1 MEPSPTPSS
10 SLSISVSRLSRLR
23 HSLGEANEVVDDGA
37 DVFAAAVAICGG
49 VLLPVGGGGED
60 FAGGEDAESVGEG
73 GGGFEVAGHL
83 QQEVF
88 DFEAVAVFSFLRV
101 G

>member
-1 MEPSPTPSS
+1 M
-10 SLSISVSRLSRLR
+10 
-23 HSLGEANEVVDDGA
+23 GEANEIADDGS
-37 DVFAAAVAICGG
+37 DVVAAAVAICGG

-60 FAGGEDAESVGEG
+60 FAGGEDAESVGES

-83 QQEVF
+83 QEEVF
-88 DFEAVAVFSFLRV
+88 DFEAVAVPPFLRF